1 MTTVLREPPAQVP
14 AAERTSEARRRA
26 DRQRGTW
33 RAPQRENE
41 RQPEPEAA
49 SRRTDYDLERMPVT
63 PPNGEA
69 EAAAPGAE
77 GVQLPPAPEPGVTA
91 EQVAAREEQAA
102 AARAALEN
110 AQDSPG
116 LMTAFAQAPPT
127 VKAQVSGELGSR
139 LSSAMAQETQ
149 AVQEHT
155 PEIQAE
161 MAPNTPPPAGEIPAP
176 PAGEIVLEPAAP
188 AAAPNAESLV
198 GEAIANPADHT
209 ANAQVVGSLR
219 SSFNPESG
227 AAAVNTALNSVDTT
241 NPGIAASPGTAPPVP
256 QTGETNPQ
264 RFENQ
269 LAEGAR
275 QSQAVL
281 AQQQQ
286 AAAALPGAERVQLAE
301 VHESL
306 PVGELPSPTAEQ
318 APAPEGAQQYLQMNM
333 PADVQTAFDDIAG
346 EQMQQSQAN
355 AQSQM
360 QQAAEQRDQQHQA
373 EVDRAQQQT
382 AEAQRQADADQR
394 SQVANTRQQIEQ
406 QRQSTREQQ
415 QAAAADVHQ
424 QSETRRQADRSQFDE
439 RVSADQQQIDN
450 RYDQAERD
458 AQAEVQHGEQQ
469 AEAERRRS
477 EQEAEDQSW
486 WEAALDF
493 VTSLFNALVAAI
505 NSIFDAVRAAVNAIL
520 NAVRDFALRLID
532 LAAGF
537 LRSLVEAFGQFLKS
551 LVQAV
556 LANIFPGLARA
567 LMNFIDQAVALATR
581 LINAVAQALRSAVN
595 AIVEALRAGINAILN
610 AYQAAVNAALALARA
625 AITGDWGAFIM
636 QLIEAACRVAGIDP
650 QQIYAFIG
658 RAQETIRIIID
669 NPGQFLSNVV
679 EALAGGFRRFG
690 ENFLTHLQAGII
702 GWLTGALGSTGI
714 QLPER
719 FDLMGVISLVAQIL
733 GLAWQNL
740 RQRLVRLVGER
751 GVQVIEFVAGYVQT
765 LIEGGWAGLWE
776 RIQND
781 LSTLRDLV
789 LQGIR
794 DFLVERVIMAAITRL
809 ATMFNPV
816 GALVNILI
824 AVYNFYTF
832 IRDQVQRIAQVV
844 GTVVEA
850 IGNIARGVLGAA
862 QERIE
867 SLLASLLPLAI
878 DLLARLIGLG
888 NVGERVRAIL
898 QRVQDMI
905 WGAIDRLVSRVVGM
919 FRGGGAAAQ
928 PAGAGAAPGAAAG
941 AAQIGETINFQAEH
955 ESHRLFITTNGRQA
969 NIMIAS
975 ENPRPLA
982 NLLSNWQESLSTLE
996 SHQQRQ
1002 AQVWITELRS
1012 MLTETDSEAD
1022 MMAVAR
1028 FESRERTPANRDR
1041 EVEIQRRQAS
1051 LTDHERNIT
1060 SRLQQL
1066 FPLFVDDTRAVANRF
1081 EQALS
1086 FREFQNLLNTQT
1098 WQSKFG
1104 GTLRLAQYDF
1114 EWGRQNNRLES
1125 VDGREYRLSLSDN
1138 DLVPLAARVI
1148 TARGRLSTLLGRG
1161 RPYFLAEDVRNFCA
1175 STRTERLPNGP
1186 ERYPD
1191 AVISRI
1197 VQLLQQREEI
1207 IQDTSEPTQFVFA
1220 EIPDRR
1226 LIPNSWDSD
1235 KYRRSFY
1242 LNRSSYDSERRK
1254 IIDENFG
1261 RISTALNNLASSN
1274 SRLKSQGSRYWAQLI
1289 QREAVYDKDF
1299 EDYSEQ
1305 EKDAFKVKSNWSV
1318 DHFTPLAEHWSIG
1331 SPAGNNTTEERRH
1344 DIAGNPQYLRIMW
1357 GPKNSQR
1364 QARGATYT
1372 EFVMRGFTSLITR
1385 SKGPAYVDYDEK
1397 FTNYRPRS

>member
-1 MTTVLREPPAQVP
+1 MTTLLREPPVQAP

-26 DRQRGTW
+26 DRQRGAW
-33 RAPQRENE
+33 SRSQRRDE
-41 RQPEPEAA
+41 RQPEAETAP
-49 SRRTDYDLERMPVT
+49 RRTDYDVERVPVT
-63 PPNGEA
+63 PPRGEA
-69 EAAAPGAE
+69 EAEAPLAE

-91 EQVAAREEQAA
+91 EQVAAREAQAA

-116 LMTAFAQAPPT
+116 LMTAFAAAPPT

-139 LSSAMAQETQ
+139 LSTAMAQETQ

-161 MAPNTPPPAGEIPAP
+161 MTPNTPPPAGEIPAP
-176 PAGEIVLEPAAP
+176 PVGEIILEPAAP
-188 AAAPNAESLV
+188 AAAPAAEALV
-198 GEAIANPADHT
+198 GETITNPADHS
-209 ANAQVVGSLR
+209 ANAQVVGGLR

-227 AAAVNTALNSVDTT
+227 AAAVSTALNSVDTT

-256 QTGETNPQ
+256 QTGETDPQ

-269 LAEGAR
+269 LAEGSR

-286 AAAALPGAERVQLAE
+286 AVAALPGAERVQLAE

-306 PVGELPSPTAEQ
+306 PVGEFPPPTAEQ

-333 PADVQTAFDDIAG
+333 PADVQTAFDDHAG
-346 EQMQQSQAN
+346 EQMQQSQAD

-394 SQVANTRQQIEQ
+394 SQVANTRQEIEQ

-415 QAAAADVHQ
+415 QAAADDMQQ

-439 RVSADQQQIDN
+439 RVRTDQQQIDN

-458 AQAEVQHGEQQ
+458 AQAEVQRGEGQ

-477 EQEAEDQSW
+477 EREAEDQSW

-537 LRSLVEAFGQFLKS
+537 LRSLVEAFGQFLKG
-551 LVQAV
+551 LVQAL

-567 LMNFIDQAVALATR
+567 LMSFIDQAVALATR
-581 LINAVAQALRSAVN
+581 AINAVAQALRSAVN

-625 AITGDWGAFIM
+625 ALTGDWGAFIL

-650 QQIYAFIG
+650 QQIYSFIG
-658 RAQETIRIIID
+658 RTQETIRIILD

-679 EALAGGFRRFG
+679 EALLGGFRRFG
-690 ENFLTHLQAGII
+690 ENILIHLQAGII
-702 GWLTGALGSTGI
+702 GWLTGALGSAGI

-733 GLAWQNL
+733 GLTWQNL

-765 LIEGGWAGLWE
+765 LIEGGWSGLWE

-781 LSTLRDLV
+781 LATLRDLV

-832 IRDQVQRIAQVV
+832 IRDQIQRIAQVV
-844 GTVVEA
+844 STVVEA

-867 SLLASLLPLAI
+867 SFLAGLLPLAI

-905 WGAIDRLVSRVVGM
+905 WGAIDSLVTRVVGM

-928 PAGAGAAPGAAAG
+928 PAAAGAAPGAAAG
-941 AAQIGETINFQAEH
+941 AGQIGERISIPAAGETHSLYIEAH
-955 ESHRLFITTNGRQA
+955 GRDA
-969 NIMIAS
+969 VLMLAS
-975 ENPRPLA
+975 EPRPLQLVLQNWRSQLNTLEAEPAQRAGRLINATERELSSVDRSADEVLLRTAAEAPAAPGRRPVPRPDDSGVISGEQRLAA
-982 NLLSNWQESLSTLE
+982 NLRELYPIFNRDASTVAQRFERALSHDPF
-996 SHQQRQ
+996 HQYFNSQQ
-1002 AQVWITELRS
+1002 WAAFFTGIGMQIELRTAQS
-1012 MLTETDSEAD
+1012 D
-1022 MMAVAR
+1022 
-1028 FESRERTPANRDR
+1028 
-1041 EVEIQRRQAS
+1041 
-1051 LTDHERNIT
+1051 
-1060 SRLQQL
+1060 LQ
-1066 FPLFVDDTRAVANRF
+1066 
-1081 EQALS
+1081 
-1086 FREFQNLLNTQT
+1086 
-1098 WQSKFG
+1098 
-1104 GTLRLAQYDF
+1104 
-1114 EWGRQNNRLES
+1114 WGRENAHLDVQPGGRPQYRLRVSDDELVS
-1125 VDGREYRLSLSDN
+1125 QSARIVAGDGRYIGVLRAGKRVFGLVQVRQFCLSH
-1138 DLVPLAARVI
+1138 
-1148 TARGRLSTLLGRG
+1148 
-1161 RPYFLAEDVRNFCA
+1161 
-1175 STRTERLPNGP
+1175 ERLPNDSARYTP
-1186 ERYPD
+1186 EVMQRISELLLRRGDVQQDQNGFVMTDIPAARTLPD
-1191 AVISRI
+1191 AWTGDDTRNQLYINGSGFDSAAERICRETAPEIQNAVNLLVQPQPTPAQQNEGMRLWISLRTRQI
-1197 VQLLQQREEI
+1197 VPN
-1207 IQDTSEPTQFVFA
+1207 EPFDATRQA
-1220 EIPDRR
+1220 A
-1226 LIPNSWDSD
+1226 
-1235 KYRRSFY
+1235 Y
-1242 LNRSSYDSERRK
+1242 LNRESYD
-1254 IIDENFG
+1254 
-1261 RISTALNNLASSN
+1261 
-1274 SRLKSQGSRYWAQLI
+1274 
-1289 QREAVYDKDF
+1289 
-1299 EDYSEQ
+1299 
-1305 EKDAFKVKSNWSV
+1305 V
-1318 DHFTPLAEHWSIG
+1318 DHITPLAQHWTNQG
-1331 SPAGNNTTEERRH
+1331 GNNTDERERQTVA
-1344 DIAGNPQYLRIMW
+1344 AGTNLRLLW
-1357 GPKNSQR
+1357 ASLNRSR
-1364 QARGATYT
+1364 QAEGARYARSVGQSFESQYTRGMAQGFKFIQPGRRFK
-1372 EFVMRGFTSLITR
+1372 EFELET
-1385 SKGPAYVDYDEK
+1385 
-1397 FTNYRPRS
+1397 